1 MQLENLSL
9 QELYDLRNQIA
20 AEVVRQESAVKAEAL
35 KKVQALMETH
45 RLTVDDL
52 AKKSGLKTERQ
63 PVAVKY
69 QHPNDASL
77 TWTGRGR
84 KPLWVQ
90 AYLNIGGALEQL
102 ALF

>member
-1 MQLENLSL
+1 MHFLHKLEPLLWKQCAKSGAGMQLENISL

-69 QHPNDASL
+69 QHPNDA
-77 TWTGRGR
+77 
-84 KPLWVQ
+84 
-90 AYLNIGGALEQL
+90 A
-102 ALF
+102 